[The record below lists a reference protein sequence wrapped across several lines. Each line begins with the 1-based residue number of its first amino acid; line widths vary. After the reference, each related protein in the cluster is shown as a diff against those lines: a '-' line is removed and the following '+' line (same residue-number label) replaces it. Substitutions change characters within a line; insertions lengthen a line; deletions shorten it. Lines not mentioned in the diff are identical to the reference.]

1 MIEDNDELLRLFEE
15 ILKNQQA
22 SFIDKFKKISDY
34 EIYSDFKKKFIEK
47 IRSSSLMQIR
57 GEYKNSDG
65 LRKTA
70 MIQQITI
77 EGLKLFGKTLMKAKR
92 KMIIKGI
99 LITVVGSVH
108 PTLVLVIPA
117 TVDKLDELFEADNLL
132 EGLGDSLID
141 SE

>member
-1 MIEDNDELLRLFEE
+1 
-15 ILKNQQA
+15 
-22 SFIDKFKKISDY
+22 
-34 EIYSDFKKKFIEK
+34 
-47 IRSSSLMQIR
+47 MQIR
-57 GEYKNSDG
+57 GEYKISDG

-70 MIQQITI
+70 MIQKITI

-132 EGLGDSLID
+132 EGLGDTFNRFGIRKASPGIEPGTVLHPKQE
-141 SE
+141 SYH